1 MMKALIL
8 KDIRIQIPTVVFAAT
23 YPFFLLGL
31 LAVIG
36 GAPFGARMILIL
48 SSVVMPYMVVMGSFK
63 ELRNKTENFI
73 LSLPILRKDIA
84 NGKFLLLGISTIIA
98 AGICFLAIGI
108 YAGLAGLPVGNMVGF
123 RDLLPIAS
131 VVMVL
136 SFLVPLYFRFG
147 FNAMRMA
154 LVSVMI
160 LGVLLQLALVVT
172 SELGNRS
179 VFQIIDE
186 IIRWRGEIGFIR
198 WNLSIFVVG
207 VIIFLV
213 SFLASH
219 RILACK
225 DF

>member
-108 YAGLAGLPVGNMVGF
+108 YAGACRIARWQYGWIQRSFADCIGGHGIEFPCPVVFSFRLQCDEDGSGQRYDPGSAPTVGPGSDQ
-123 RDLLPIAS
+123 RTWEPIRIS
-131 VVMVL
+131 D
-136 SFLVPLYFRFG
+136 
-147 FNAMRMA
+147 
-154 LVSVMI
+154 
-160 LGVLLQLALVVT
+160 
-172 SELGNRS
+172 NR
-179 VFQIIDE
+179 
-186 IIRWRGEIGFIR
+186 
-198 WNLSIFVVG
+198 
-207 VIIFLV
+207 
-213 SFLASH
+213 
-219 RILACK
+219 
-225 DF
+225 